1 VFIAVLA
8 ALICVNLVY
17 FLSTHTRI
25 MHQLHVDRQGALM
38 GGQQQA
44 AKKFEQPDSSGSSK
58 INCMRLMLLLLCFVL
73 LCASADGSECN
84 PLRLKHLRLPSDN
97 GTAAVSSANG
107 TAATPSSPAAAAV
120 EAPDEHAAVR
130 YLQRAVFYDKTRM
143 PRKPVENFWLPEPG
157 AKNQTFKDYRA
168 KVAAYL
174 NSTEFKQRWDALKQQ
189 VSRAVCYFF
198 V

>member
-1 VFIAVLA
+1 
-8 ALICVNLVY
+8 
-17 FLSTHTRI
+17 
-25 MHQLHVDRQGALM
+25 
-38 GGQQQA
+38 
-44 AKKFEQPDSSGSSK
+44 
-58 INCMRLMLLLLCFVL
+58 MLF
-73 LCASADGSECN
+73 ASADGSECN

-97 GTAAVSSANG
+97 GTAANSSAAG
-107 TAATPSSPAAAAV
+107 TDATPSSPAAAAV

-174 NSTEFKQRWDALKQQ
+174 NSTEFKQRWDAVKQQ
-189 VSRAVCYFF
+189 VSGAG
-198 V
+198 